1 ASPLG
6 SGASTPN
13 IIAIDKN
20 FRSPYIQ
27 QFNFNI
33 QQQVMKN
40 TTIEAGW
47 YGSKGTRLGHIRNI
61 NSFLNGVRPIVT
73 SADGIGLGMIN
84 FRESG
89 SNSTY
94 HSFQFTSRT
103 TYKNSNFNL
112 SYTFSKA
119 IDDISLDTTTQGS
132 VGYQDPRNTR
142 LDKALADFNARHRL
156 VFSWVYELNF
166 HGSGLTGKLIRGW
179 ELSSTGSFQSGS
191 PFQPVLSTDNSGS
204 GEFNDR
210 PNLVGDPA
218 GPQTVTQWSNAA
230 AFTAPAKGQFGN
242 AGRNILT
249 GPGFANVDV
258 GLFKNTYFGKEDR
271 FRAQLRAE
279 FFNLPNH
286 PNFATPVRSFP
297 GATFSSI
304 TTTRTPAGDAGSARQ
319 IQLGM
324 KFYW

>member
-1 ASPLG
+1 
-6 SGASTPN
+6 
-13 IIAIDKN
+13 
-20 FRSPYIQ
+20 
-27 QFNFNI
+27 
-33 QQQVMKN
+33 V
-40 TTIEAGW
+40 
-47 YGSKGTRLGHIRNI
+47 
-61 NSFLNGVRPIVT
+61 
-73 SADGIGLGMIN
+73 
-84 FRESG
+84 
-89 SNSTY
+89 
-94 HSFQFTSRT
+94 
-103 TYKNSNFNL
+103 
-112 SYTFSKA
+112 
-119 IDDISLDTTTQGS
+119 

-142 LDKALADFNARHRL
+142 LDKALADFDARQRL
-156 VFSWVYELNF
+156 VFSWVYELPF
-166 HGSGLTGKLIRGW
+166 RGSGWSGKVIRGW
-179 ELSSTGSFQSGS
+179 ELSTTGSFQSGS

-210 PNLVGDPA
+210 PNLVGDPT
-218 GPQTVTQWSNAA
+218 GPQTISQWSNPA
-230 AFTAPAKGQFGN
+230 AFALPAKGTFGN

-249 GPGFANVDV
+249 GPGFANFDL

-271 FRAQLRAE
+271 YRAQLRAE